1 MATVTFVY
9 TTDYVAEML
18 EEDVDLLQA
27 IIYNDDNL
35 TYGNIITVVTGDDQ
49 TTSAL
54 TDDGIDELRQ
64 ILADARQS
72 AEKWQEFLECFVD
85 DQEVVERVKTFSPTV
100 TIGRL
105 PQSGRPAAPKD
116 PLCPSDVQRRHA
128 WRQALPLMGWS
139 ASSSH
144 PT

>member
-9 TTDYVAEML
+9 TLEYVAEML

-64 ILADARQS
+64 MLADARKS
-72 AEKWQEFLECFVD
+72 AAKWQEFLDCFVD
-85 DQEVVERVKTFSPTV
+85 DQEVVERVKTYSP
-100 TIGRL
+100 R
-105 PQSGRPAAPKD
+105 
-116 PLCPSDVQRRHA
+116 
-128 WRQALPLMGWS
+128 
-139 ASSSH
+139 
-144 PT
+144 

>member
-1 MATVTFVY
+1 MATVRFVF
-9 TTDYVAEML
+9 TLDYVAEML

-64 ILADARQS
+64 LLADARKS
-72 AEKWQEFLECFVD
+72 AAKWQEFLECFVD
-85 DQEVVERVKTFSPTV
+85 DEEIVARQDIFSTV
-100 TIGRL
+100 TIG
-105 PQSGRPAAPKD
+105 
-116 PLCPSDVQRRHA
+116 PLRVNSMPHKSFSKQLKYSPNSQKRCNF
-128 WRQALPLMGWS
+128 G
-139 ASSSH
+139 
-144 PT
+144 T

>member
-9 TTDYVAEML
+9 TLEYVAEML

-35 TYGNIITVVTGDDQ
+35 TYGNIITIVTGDDQ

-64 ILADARQS
+64 MLADARKS
-72 AEKWQEFLECFVD
+72 AAKWQEFLDCFVD
-85 DQEVVERVKTFSPTV
+85 DQEVVERVKTYSP
-100 TIGRL
+100 R
-105 PQSGRPAAPKD
+105 
-116 PLCPSDVQRRHA
+116 
-128 WRQALPLMGWS
+128 
-139 ASSSH
+139 
-144 PT
+144 

>member
-1 MATVTFVY
+1 MATVRFVY

-54 TDDGIDELRQ
+54 TDDGIE
-64 ILADARQS
+64 
-72 AEKWQEFLECFVD
+72 
-85 DQEVVERVKTFSPTV
+85 
-100 TIGRL
+100 
-105 PQSGRPAAPKD
+105 
-116 PLCPSDVQRRHA
+116 
-128 WRQALPLMGWS
+128 
-139 ASSSH
+139 
-144 PT
+144 

>member
-1 MATVTFVY
+1 MATVRFVF
-9 TTDYVAEML
+9 TLDYVAEML

-64 ILADARQS
+64 LLADARKS
-72 AEKWQEFLECFVD
+72 AAKWQEFLECFVD
-85 DQEVVERVKTFSPTV
+85 DEEIVARVKTYSP
-100 TIGRL
+100 R
-105 PQSGRPAAPKD
+105 
-116 PLCPSDVQRRHA
+116 
-128 WRQALPLMGWS
+128 
-139 ASSSH
+139 
-144 PT
+144 

>member
-1 MATVTFVY
+1 MATVRFVF
-9 TTDYVAEML
+9 TLDYVAEML

-64 ILADARQS
+64 LLADARKS
-72 AEKWQEFLECFVD
+72 AAKWQEFLECFVD
-85 DQEVVERVKTFSPTV
+85 DEEIVARVKT
-100 TIGRL
+100 
-105 PQSGRPAAPKD
+105 
-116 PLCPSDVQRRHA
+116 
-128 WRQALPLMGWS
+128 
-139 ASSSH
+139 
-144 PT
+144 

>member
-1 MATVTFVY
+1 MATVRFVY
-9 TTDYVAEML
+9 TLDYVAEML

-64 ILADARQS
+64 MLADARKS

-85 DQEVVERVKTFSPTV
+85 DEEIVARINTYSP
-100 TIGRL
+100 R
-105 PQSGRPAAPKD
+105 
-116 PLCPSDVQRRHA
+116 
-128 WRQALPLMGWS
+128 
-139 ASSSH
+139 
-144 PT
+144 

>member
-1 MATVTFVY
+1 MTTVTFVY

-35 TYGNIITVVTGDDQ
+35 TYGNIVTVVTGDDQ

-64 ILADARQS
+64 MLADARKS
-72 AEKWQEFLECFVD
+72 AAKWQEFLECFVD
-85 DQEVVERVKTFSPTV
+85 DEEIVARVKTYSP
-100 TIGRL
+100 R
-105 PQSGRPAAPKD
+105 
-116 PLCPSDVQRRHA
+116 
-128 WRQALPLMGWS
+128 
-139 ASSSH
+139 
-144 PT
+144 

>member
-1 MATVTFVY
+1 MATVRFVF
-9 TTDYVAEML
+9 TLDYVAEIL
-18 EEDVDLLQA
+18 EEEVDLLQA

-64 ILADARQS
+64 MLADARRS

-85 DQEVVERVKTFSPTV
+85 DQEVVERVKTYSP
-100 TIGRL
+100 R
-105 PQSGRPAAPKD
+105 
-116 PLCPSDVQRRHA
+116 
-128 WRQALPLMGWS
+128 
-139 ASSSH
+139 
-144 PT
+144 

>member
-1 MATVTFVY
+1 MATVRFVF
-9 TTDYVAEML
+9 TLEYVAEML

-64 ILADARQS
+64 LLADARKS
-72 AEKWQEFLECFVD
+72 AAKWQEFLECFVD
-85 DQEVVERVKTFSPTV
+85 DEEIVARVKTYSP
-100 TIGRL
+100 R
-105 PQSGRPAAPKD
+105 
-116 PLCPSDVQRRHA
+116 
-128 WRQALPLMGWS
+128 
-139 ASSSH
+139 
-144 PT
+144 

>member
-1 MATVTFVY
+1 MATVRFVY
-9 TTDYVAEML
+9 TADYVAEIL

-64 ILADARQS
+64 MLADARRS
-72 AEKWQEFLECFVD
+72 AEKWQEFLQCYVD
-85 DQEVVERVKTFSPTV
+85 DREVVERVKTYSP
-100 TIGRL
+100 R
-105 PQSGRPAAPKD
+105 
-116 PLCPSDVQRRHA
+116 
-128 WRQALPLMGWS
+128 
-139 ASSSH
+139 
-144 PT
+144 

>member
-9 TTDYVAEML
+9 TLEYVAEML

-54 TDDGIDELRQ
+54 TDDGI
-64 ILADARQS
+64 
-72 AEKWQEFLECFVD
+72 
-85 DQEVVERVKTFSPTV
+85 EVVRFV
-100 TIGRL
+100 
-105 PQSGRPAAPKD
+105 
-116 PLCPSDVQRRHA
+116 
-128 WRQALPLMGWS
+128 
-139 ASSSH
+139 
-144 PT
+144 

>member
-1 MATVTFVY
+1 MELGASRSRTCKGGLMATVRFVF
-9 TTDYVAEML
+9 TLDYVAEML

-64 ILADARQS
+64 MLADARQS

-85 DQEVVERVKTFSPTV
+85 DQEVVERVKTYSP
-100 TIGRL
+100 R
-105 PQSGRPAAPKD
+105 
-116 PLCPSDVQRRHA
+116 
-128 WRQALPLMGWS
+128 
-139 ASSSH
+139 
-144 PT
+144 